1 MFMPEKP
8 GNIIVRA
15 WNGSKKEWLG
25 IWLLGIKPMY
35 EYYVSNEL
43 ARLTIILGIV
53 VSTIIYKR
61 TGLTLGGVIVCGY
74 LALFIGQPIHIL
86 VTLIFS
92 YLTFQIVHKFLQKRF
107 MLNGRKLFEVEI
119 LVGLIFQA
127 SWLMIISWFA
137 KMNNELNVLYG
148 IGFVLPGVIAHDMGR
163 QGTKS
168 TLGSILLGVSIV
180 ALIIYPLSAIEEL
193 LPNILLHT
201 SSPFLRIQPYPY
213 AYPIQL
219 LPLGVIISVLID
231 LVAYSKFRV
240 RSGGFVTAA
249 YLALFAVRPLDLLF
263 VVGASVLTYLFVQF
277 LTSRMVLAF
286 GRTKLG
292 VMILSGVVI
301 SWLLEIAI
309 INLTDGQFVPW
320 SGFVIIMPTIASLI
334 ANDIAREGTIPTVA
348 TTSLATGGV
357 WLVMQSVVLL
367 LNQSHLEWIFLT

>member
-1 MFMPEKP
+1 
-8 GNIIVRA
+8 
-15 WNGSKKEWLG
+15 
-25 IWLLGIKPMY
+25 MY

-74 LALFIGQPIHIL
+74 LALFIGQPTHII
-86 VTLIFS
+86 VTLIIS
-92 YLTFQIVHKFLQKRF
+92 YLTYQVVHKFLQKRF

-119 LVGLIFQA
+119 LVGLIFQV
-127 SWLMIISWFA
+127 SWLMIVNL
-137 KMNNELNVLYG
+137 MGRLNTELTILYS

-168 TLGSILLGVSIV
+168 TLGSILLGVLIV

-193 LPNILLHT
+193 LPNGLVQI
-201 SSPFLRIQPYPY
+201 SSPVIRIQPYPY

-219 LPLGVIISVLID
+219 LPFGIIASVLLD
-231 LVAYSKFRV
+231 LFAYSKFQM

-249 YLALFAVRPLDLLF
+249 YLALFALRPLDLVF
-263 VVGASVLTYLFVQF
+263 VVVASILTFLFVQF
-277 LTSRMVLAF
+277 ITAHMVLAF

-292 VMILSGVVI
+292 MMILSGVVI
-301 SWLLEIAI
+301 SWLLEIMI
-309 INLTDGQFVPW
+309 INLTNGQFVPW

-334 ANDIAREGTIPTVA
+334 ANDFAREGAYPTVV
-348 TTSLATGGV
+348 TTSLTTAGV
-357 WLVMQSVVLL
+357 WLMMQGVVLIL
-367 LNQSHLEWIFLT
+367 SQANLEWLFLT